1 MSLVSLFNSESSASR
16 LRSRIGVPDKV
27 TNYFRLKYYQYEVTF
42 GLYVMTPMEKLV
54 LNTIVGTI
62 IALLLYGILFGLQ
75 PFLVRTVCRMIWY
88 ISGSYEGVEDICC
101 WASITRVAGA
111 SRHTTDK
118 TNRKVTN
125 HWRWHEVLVE
135 DTIISH
141 NDELPLPRE
150 WEQRFYSETWERGRS
165 SYR

>member
-1 MSLVSLFNSESSASR
+1 MAAQYRVLEPFPRFVDSKGPSSSSHYYSSKMSLVSLFNSESSASR

-101 WASITRVAGA
+101 
-111 SRHTTDK
+111 
-118 TNRKVTN
+118 
-125 HWRWHEVLVE
+125 
-135 DTIISH
+135 
-141 NDELPLPRE
+141 
-150 WEQRFYSETWERGRS
+150 
-165 SYR
+165 